1 MTKWYRFSIYS
12 TIISRNASIYT
23 LHFLEWLFRCVA
35 IRSFVSDWRW
45 IELQFGEIQDIS
57 SSARPLSRHDLHS
70 LPDERGKFN
79 SKIQVLSR
87 HPQSP
92 FPSAA
97 LNRNF
102 TYGTPFDLYDLLQ
115 RKMTLDCF
123 CLDNGNIFS
132 HAEIVRECPL
142 K

>member
-1 MTKWYRFSIYS
+1 MTKWYRFLIYS

-57 SSARPLSRHDLHS
+57 FSARPLSRHDLHS

-79 SKIQVLSR
+79 STIQVLSR

-102 TYGTPFDLYDLLQ
+102 TQGNSFDLYDLLQ
-115 RKMTLDCF
+115 R
-123 CLDNGNIFS
+123 
-132 HAEIVRECPL
+132 
-142 K
+142 

>member
-1 MTKWYRFSIYS
+1 M
-12 TIISRNASIYT
+12 
-23 LHFLEWLFRCVA
+23 FRCVA

-79 SKIQVLSR
+79 STIQVLSR